1 MRVTRNLTVYRILS
15 RYLLSVGLWRV
26 NNAVYRV
33 YSTDTPFTGV
43 AYLARR
49 LIPCFPVLIL
59 LFICNNALAE
69 LSKIESTHAAGVSI
83 YVDLNKI
90 RHRGAEKVK
99 MRHVIDYQNEE
110 TDHHGHKYLSRKEL
124 VEYNC
129 VEEHFRGLASSMH
142 TAHMGK
148 GKTTGFISDAR
159 QWQPVE
165 SGTPEES
172 LWKVACNKKSITQHD

>member
-1 MRVTRNLTVYRILS
+1 MKKITM
-15 RYLLSVGLWRV
+15 
-26 NNAVYRV
+26 
-33 YSTDTPFTGV
+33 
-43 AYLARR
+43 
-49 LIPCFPVLIL
+49 LIL
-59 LFICNNALAE
+59 LFICSNAVAE
-69 LSKIESTHAAGVSI
+69 LSKIEGMHAAGVSI

-90 RHRGAEKVK
+90 RNRGAEKVK

-110 TDHHGHKYLSRKEL
+110 TDSHGHKYLSRKEL

-129 VEEHFRGLASSMH
+129 EEEHFRVLASSMH

-148 GKTTGFISDAR
+148 GKATGFTSDAK

-172 LWKVACNKKSITQHD
+172 LWKVACDKKSITQHD